1 MSLKDD
7 EILEQIALLI
17 ASFPSYYLLQPD
29 LMTDDQINEWD
40 ESRKIQTLLAECWRC
55 KFITKQGDSIAEARD
70 RKEISK
76 HKYDLINLTVNRY
89 KAQWELIEQGEKYV
103 RQAHSKLQN
112 ISTSANL
119 LPYPFSQ
126 IWHKFFQ
133 KAFLKKY
140 PFQSAYDLF
149 AITLKEEIDGRFYWC
164 RQDNYDIT
172 IKKWRAA
179 TKQFSQILEKETH
192 DGIYPKLN
200 PIETEKLKS
209 NLGWH
214 KLAFSWLGMTLLVC
228 QFAALNDPSLK
239 NKLIEFN
246 KSLYESLKLATT
258 ASRELRGFKWKK
270 GKVVYASKKGGVY
283 PEN

>member
-1 MSLKDD
+1 MLAKH
-7 EILEQIALLI
+7 IPNCKIFRHLLI
-17 ASFPSYYLLQPD
+17 YYL
-29 LMTDDQINEWD
+29 
-40 ESRKIQTLLAECWRC
+40 TLLVRY
-55 KFITKQGDSIAEARD
+55 G
-70 RKEISK
+70 ISFFK
-76 HKYDLINLTVNRY
+76 
-89 KAQWELIEQGEKYV
+89 
-103 RQAHSKLQN
+103 KL
-112 ISTSANL
+112 
-119 LPYPFSQ
+119 
-126 IWHKFFQ
+126 
-133 KAFLKKY
+133 FLK
-140 PFQSAYDLF
+140 SILF
-149 AITLKEEIDGRFYWC
+149 NAITLKEEIDGRFYWC
-164 RQDNYDIT
+164 LQDNYDVT

-228 QFAALNDPSLK
+228 QFAALNDLSLK

-258 ASRELRGFKWKK
+258 ASRELRGFQWKK
-270 GKVVYASKKGGVY
+270 GKVVYASKDGGVY